1 MKFGCLK
8 GESMKKA
15 SSSFLVLFFAALLVT
30 LQAYAREEV
39 LRERVQQTMRD
50 HERINLSSL
59 LRISP
64 HEQIEVLA
72 LDVSAQNFQGQ
83 GRVNMLSQ
91 GRMVGSIQF
100 MRKLKEGRIELPPS
114 TMLEGLELSS
124 KDEVFLESVSAT
136 IRRVRAPHPAPSYP
150 FPYPEPSPR
159 VESPIPHS
167 MLTLRIN
174 QEVRLRE
181 TFPLKQLVKQQLGI
195 SLEGVEIERVIVEG
209 QPSRYGR
216 GASVQVEL
224 NNRLV
229 GIEKHLAGR
238 VTPLLIQ
245 TSEEVKTLRLQVRG
259 DAHIA
264 NIHIR
269 IGEVRRRPE
278 LPRNERVF
286 IHQEISAG
294 RNLDL
299 ARLLPYESRLVKSI
313 ILEARATRSYQA
325 EVALLSSRGEFLAST
340 LITQAPMKPVLQLHR
355 PMPIRELQLESFSPV
370 MIESIEIEFEN
381 YSRY

>member
-39 LRERVQQTMRD
+39 LSERVQQTLRD
-50 HERINLSSL
+50 HERIPLSSL
-59 LRISP
+59 LRVSP
-64 HEQIEVLA
+64 FEQIEVIA

-83 GRVNMLSQ
+83 GRVNMFSQ

-100 MRKLKEGRIELPPS
+100 MRKLKEGRIQLPPS
-114 TMLEGLELSS
+114 TFLEGLELSS
-124 KDEVFLESVSAT
+124 QDEVFLESVSAT
-136 IRRVRAPHPAPSYP
+136 IRRVRTPSPAPSY
-150 FPYPEPSPR
+150 PSPR

-167 MLTLRIN
+167 MLTLQIH
-174 QEVRLRE
+174 QQVRVRE
-181 TFPLKQLVKQQLGI
+181 TFPLEQLVRQQLGV
-195 SLEGVEIERVIVEG
+195 SLKGVEIQRVIVEG
-209 QPSRYGR
+209 QPLRYGR
-216 GASVQVEL
+216 GASAQVEL

-229 GIEKHLAGR
+229 GLEKPLGGR

-245 TSEEVKTLRLQVRG
+245 TSEEVRSLRLQIRG
-259 DAHIA
+259 DAQIEK
-264 NIHIR
+264 IHIR
-269 IGEVRRRPE
+269 IGEVRRRPV
-278 LPRNERVF
+278 PGNERVF
-286 IHQEISAG
+286 IQQEISAG
-294 RNLDL
+294 RSLDL
-299 ARLLPYESRLVKSI
+299 ARLLPYENRLVSSL

-340 LITQAPMKPVLQLHR
+340 LITQVPMRPVLKLYR
-355 PMPIRELQLESFSPV
+355 PMPVRELQLESFSPV
-370 MIESIEIEFEN
+370 MIESIEIEFDN